1 MNYDD
6 KEESAPKAKRP
17 ASEWLSDIQRAQSR
31 REKFIKEGEHIE
43 SVYRSENQIADAWG
57 GNGNPYSGSTFN
69 ILYSNTKILQ
79 PAVFFRI
86 PKPIVRPQFI
96 SNRAEDNSPASAA
109 AKVLQKAL
117 EQTLDA
123 YDFKGLMKEVVKDS
137 LLPGEGLAYV
147 EYHPDIDEND
157 EIKYEN
163 ARCCYA
169 SWKDVVFGF
178 AKRWEEVPW
187 VAIRFYMDR
196 EELKSKFGAKGAKC
210 GLNKPVETSSR
221 VIDQDHENDCAEV
234 WKIFEKKTGMV
245 YFVSDGCRDGF
256 LKYEPMPIKLQAKI
270 PMPKPLRFIETT
282 SDFLPVPLYRQYAT
296 QANQLEV
303 VSKRIVMLTKA
314 LKYRG
319 VYDSRLSEMRNVFDA
334 DDNEFVPAENAVAF
348 ENGLERGIWEAPINK
363 LASVLAELKKQEQ
376 GIIQTIYEITGI
388 SDIMRGRS
396 DAIET
401 ARAQEIKSNFGTL
414 TLQEM
419 QDEVQRF
426 IADIVKM
433 KAEIIAENFSVET
446 LKQMTGLN
454 YPTEQEKQTVMSLSQ
469 NPEVLQSIGITSEM
483 AQDIMSKP
491 TWEQIKTILSSDV
504 LRQLAVDIE
513 TDSTLH
519 REMAED
525 KADITELLSGVMD
538 YFERASMAVQ
548 SGIMPL
554 DAAKALLMS
563 AVRRFRLGTEVEESL
578 EKIGLQPA
586 QPQQPQRP
594 TPEEIEAQKQQQ
606 QMMADFQKMQQEMQ
620 KMQAELAADRERH
633 QMEMATIKA
642 KSEAEVAKQQA
653 QMQDKLITGMN

>member
-1 MNYDD
+1 MSDYEKD
-6 KEESAPKAKRP
+6 ESIPKAKRP
-17 ASEWLSDIQRAQSR
+17 ASEWLSDIQRAQKR

-43 SVYRSENQIADAWG
+43 SVFRSENQLADAWDG
-57 GNGNPYSGSTFN
+57 TGNPYSGSTFN

-96 SNRAEDNSPASAA
+96 SNKAEDNSPAGAA

-117 EQTLDA
+117 DQTLDA
-123 YDFKGLMKEVVKDS
+123 YDFKALMKEVVKDS
-137 LLPGEGLAYV
+137 ILPGEGLAYV
-147 EYHPDIDEND
+147 EYHPELDEND
-157 EIKYEN
+157 EVKHEH
-163 ARCCYA
+163 AKCCYA

-178 AKRWEEVPW
+178 AKRWEDVPW
-187 VAIRFYMDR
+187 IAIRFYMDR
-196 EELKSKFGAKGAKC
+196 DELKLKFGARGAKC
-210 GLNKPVETSSR
+210 GLNKPVEVSSR
-221 VIDQDHENDCAEV
+221 VIDQEHESDCAEV
-234 WKIFEKKTGMV
+234 WKIFDKKTGMV
-245 YFVSDGCRDGF
+245 HFVSEGCRDGF
-256 LKYEPMPIKLQAKI
+256 LKSEPIPIKLKAKI

-282 SDFLPVPLYRQYAT
+282 SDFLPVPLFRQYAT
-296 QANQLEV
+296 QATQLEV

-319 VYDSRLSEMRNVFDA
+319 VYDSRLSAMRDVFDA
-334 DDNEFVPAENAVAF
+334 DDNEFVSATDAVAF
-348 ENGLERGIWEAPINK
+348 ENGLDKAIWEVPIGK
-363 LASVLAELKKQEQ
+363 LAQVLSELKKQEQ

-401 ARAQEIKSNFGTL
+401 ARAQEIKSSFGTL
-414 TLQEM
+414 SLQEM

-433 KAEIIAENFSVET
+433 KAEIIAENFSIET

-454 YPTEQEKQTVMSLSQ
+454 YPTEQEKQTIMSLSQ
-469 NPEVLQSIGITSEM
+469 SPEVLQSIGISPEM
-483 AQDIMSKP
+483 AQEIMSKP
-491 TWEQIKTILSSDV
+491 TWEQIKAILSSDV

-538 YFERASMAVQ
+538 YFERAAMAVQ

-554 DAAKALLMS
+554 EAAKALLMS

-578 EKIGLQPA
+578 DKIGLQPA
-586 QPQQPQRP
+586 QPQQPQGP
-594 TPEEIEAQKQQQ
+594 TPEQIEAQREQQKI
-606 QMMADFQKMQQEMQ
+606 MADVQKMQQEMQ
-620 KMQAELAADRERH
+620 RMQAQLQADRERH
-633 QMEMATIKA
+633 QMELERIAA
-642 KSEAEVAKQQA
+642 KSQAEVEKQEA
-653 QMQDKLITGMN
+653 QMRDKLITGSN